1 VCTNVAKSRQSPD
14 SHLEAQLYRHGI
26 RLVAGLD
33 EAGRGAWAG
42 PIMAAAVVLPYPNAA
57 LQAQLQGLQDSK
69 QLTALGRARWDQ
81 IIRAIALSVSE
92 GQASV
97 EEIDRLGI
105 LPATRLAM
113 QRAVHGLETGAE
125 YLLIDYILIGDVGI
139 NQTAIPRG
147 DACTLSIAAAS
158 VIAKVARDRLMI
170 NLDRQYP
177 SFGFAQHKGYGTRQ
191 HQEALNRWGPS
202 KVHRRSFKPI
212 RRVLGEA

>member
-1 VCTNVAKSRQSPD
+1 MAKPSPSPD

-42 PIMAAAVVLPYPNAA
+42 PVMAAAVILPHPDAA
-57 LQAQLQGLQDSK
+57 LEVQLQGLQDSK
-69 QLTALGRARWDQ
+69 QLTAPRRLEWDQ

-147 DACTLSIAAAS
+147 DARAFCIAAAY
-158 VIAKVARDRLMI
+158 VVAKVARDKLMI
-170 NLDRQYP
+170 ELDRQYP

-191 HQEALNRWGPS
+191 HQKALNRWGPS
-202 KVHRRSFKPI
+202 MAHRRSFEPV
-212 RRVLGEA
+212 RRVLATT

>member
-1 VCTNVAKSRQSPD
+1 VAKPRLYPD
-14 SHLEAQLYRHGI
+14 SHLEVQLYQHGI

-42 PIMAAAVVLPYPNAA
+42 PVMAAAVILPHSDPS
-57 LQAQLQGLQDSK
+57 LEAQLQGLQDSK
-69 QLTALGRARWDQ
+69 QLTASRRARWDQ
-81 IIRAIALSVSE
+81 IIRTIALSVSE

-97 EEIDRLGI
+97 EEIDQLGI

-125 YLLIDYILIGDVGI
+125 YLLIDYILIGDIDI

-147 DACTLSIAAAS
+147 DARTLSIAAAS
-158 VIAKVARDRLMI
+158 VVAKVARDKLMI
-170 NLDRQYP
+170 ELDRQYP

-191 HQEALNRWGPS
+191 HQQALNRWGPL
-202 KVHRRSFKPI
+202 KAHRHSFKPV
-212 RRVLGEA
+212 RRVLTRA

>member
-1 VCTNVAKSRQSPD
+1 MAKPSPSPD

-42 PIMAAAVVLPYPNAA
+42 PVMAAAVILPHPDAA
-57 LQAQLQGLQDSK
+57 LEVQLQGLQDSK
-69 QLTALGRARWDQ
+69 QLTAPRRLEWDQ

-147 DACTLSIAAAS
+147 DARAFCIAAAS
-158 VIAKVARDRLMI
+158 VVAKVARDKLMI
-170 NLDRQYP
+170 ELDRQYP

-191 HQEALNRWGPS
+191 HQKALNRWGPS
-202 KVHRRSFKPI
+202 MAHRRSFEPV
-212 RRVLGEA
+212 RRVLATT